1 MTGWEECSGN
11 RTVER
16 PEMEGK
22 KKKDISGKDEIKH
35 LL

>member
-22 KKKDISGKDEIKH
+22 KKKTYQGKMK
-35 LL
+35 